1 MSCCPRRTPHV
12 VAPLDAERTRGN
24 TSCPPP
30 THDRPRPSTAFLA
43 LIRRFFGP
51 SARIT
56 FLEQRAHVSQKSKSA
71 MKLSGNLM
79 CLQQYADNSLSMRSS
94 RHRTR
99 SPFRISLA
107 LRAPPNSPFR
117 AAFQSLQAPKHLWP
131 PRDFKVRRN
140 ARIVCWAS

>member
-79 CLQQYADNSLSMRSS
+79 CLQKYADNSVHALVAPPDSFSVPNQSS
-94 RHRTR
+94 TV
-99 SPFRISLA
+99 SA
-107 LRAPPNSPFR
+107 PNSPFR
-117 AAFQSLQAPKHLWP
+117 AAFQSPQAPKHLWP